1 MAKIFFKIVIITVKV
16 ATMENPVPTLYG
28 WVVILCQLLALF
40 AIVIG
45 VAKGFVI
52 YCQNIF
58 LSDRAAISFQSSRLA
73 MGYSFSL
80 GLSFLIGAS
89 ILKSTIAPSWN
100 DIGQL
105 AAIIA
110 LRTTLNYLLLR
121 AIDRSNSL
129 QNIP

>member
-1 MAKIFFKIVIITVKV
+1 MLSIAIDIT
-16 ATMENPVPTLYG
+16 TIENPIPILYG

-45 VAKGFVI
+45 IAKGFII
-52 YCQNIF
+52 YCRNVF
-58 LSDRAAISFQSSRLA
+58 SNTRAASSFQASRLA

-110 LRTTLNYLLLR
+110 LRTILNYLLLR
-121 AIDRSNSL
+121 AIDRNNSM
-129 QNIP
+129 QNIS

>member
-1 MAKIFFKIVIITVKV
+1 
-16 ATMENPVPTLYG
+16 MENPVPTLYG

-58 LSDRAAISFQSSRLA
+58 LSGRAASSFQSSRLA

-110 LRTTLNYLLLR
+110 LRTILNYFLLR
-121 AIDRSNSL
+121 AIDRTNSM
-129 QNIP
+129 QNSR

>member
-1 MAKIFFKIVIITVKV
+1 MD
-16 ATMENPVPTLYG
+16 NPIPTLYG
-28 WVVILCQLLALF
+28 WIVILCQLLASF

-45 VAKGFVI
+45 IAKGFII
-52 YCQNIF
+52 YCQNI
-58 LSDRAAISFQSSRLA
+58 SSNDRAAASFQSSRLA

-89 ILKSTIAPSWN
+89 ILKTTIAPTWN

-110 LRTTLNYLLLR
+110 LRTILNYLLLR
-121 AIDRSNSL
+121 AIELGNS
-129 QNIP
+129 ISKT

>member
-1 MAKIFFKIVIITVKV
+1 
-16 ATMENPVPTLYG
+16 MENPIPTLYG

-45 VAKGFVI
+45 IAKGFVI

-58 LSDRAAISFQSSRLA
+58 SGDRAAASFQSSRLT

-89 ILKSTIAPSWN
+89 ILKTTIAPTWN

-110 LRTTLNYLLLR
+110 LRTILNYLLLR
-121 AIDRSNSL
+121 AINRDN
-129 QNIP
+129 

>member
-1 MAKIFFKIVIITVKV
+1 
-16 ATMENPVPTLYG
+16 MENLVPTLYG

-45 VAKGFVI
+45 IAKGFVI

-58 LSDRAAISFQSSRLA
+58 TVSRAGIAFQSSRLA

-89 ILKSTIAPSWN
+89 ILNTTIAPTWN
-100 DIGQL
+100 DIAQL
-105 AAIIA
+105 AAIIF
-110 LRTTLNYLLLR
+110 LRTIINFLLLR
-121 AIDRSNSL
+121 AIGQGNTQIQEQSSN
-129 QNIP
+129 